1 MKYKLQDAQVTAKWH
16 NRWLLLF
23 VLFFLTT
30 CLFAGL
36 FGGYYSAWISLKR
49 CPLTYDSK
57 GAISES
63 KMQEWASAAS
73 WSITTPKW
81 DNDRRACVCDEDPN
95 PLTQGTKKTPV
106 WIAPLDLYNLFP
118 LATYPKDFPKDAQSP
133 KDHVKVCLER
143 PHLDNLWN
151 GLNATGQASGITHCH
166 SPQPFEIFT
175 GWDGDL
181 YCAQTS
187 NSCPSSQTGYCV
199 GLSESECSK
208 SWIYFKGATSSYN
221 SYSCTWISTNGG
233 YCDTSQSKCTLP
245 KCAVHGAP
253 SGSCDSIDING
264 PHFCDYY
271 SGISRTNE
279 GVFYHN
285 CMYSHGQCI
294 KGSIC
299 K

>member
-1 MKYKLQDAQVTAKWH
+1 MTAKWH
-16 NRWLLLF
+16 NRWLRLF

-57 GAISES
+57 GVISES

-151 GLNATGQASGITHCH
+151 GLNATGQASGVTHCH
-166 SPQPFEIFT
+166 NPQPFEIFT

-181 YCAQTS
+181 YCTS
-187 NSCPSSQTGYCV
+187 PPCTGTKVSGTCSSLTFTTAADAITQCPLYYQHFDSQQGY
-199 GLSESECSK
+199 
-208 SWIYFKGATSSYN
+208 
-221 SYSCTWISTNGG
+221 
-233 YCDTSQSKCTLP
+233 
-245 KCAVHGAP
+245 
-253 SGSCDSIDING
+253 
-264 PHFCDYY
+264 
-271 SGISRTNE
+271 
-279 GVFYHN
+279 
-285 CMYSHGQCI
+285 QCI
-294 KGSIC
+294 DGSDGSIKHTHYC
-299 K
+299 IADWTTLCRM

>member
-57 GAISES
+57 GVISES

-166 SPQPFEIFT
+166 NPQPFEIFT

-181 YCAQTS
+181 YCTTQTS
-187 NSCPSSQTGYCV
+187 QKCPMAVAPSASCSLININGQYDCNHYKGYFRNQE
-199 GLSESECSK
+199 G
-208 SWIYFKGATSSYN
+208 GGSYHK
-221 SYSCTWISTNGG
+221 CIFR
-233 YCDTSQSKCTLP
+233 DSKC
-245 KCAVHGAP
+245 
-253 SGSCDSIDING
+253 IDG
-264 PHFCDYY
+264 PGC
-271 SGISRTNE
+271 N
-279 GVFYHN
+279 
-285 CMYSHGQCI
+285 
-294 KGSIC
+294 
-299 K
+299 

>member
-1 MKYKLQDAQVTAKWH
+1 MTAKWH
-16 NRWLLLF
+16 NRWLRLF

-57 GAISES
+57 GVISES

-181 YCAQTS
+181 YCASTS
-187 NSCPSSQTGYCV
+187 NSCPSSQTGDCV

-221 SYSCTWISTNGG
+221 PYPCTWISTNGG
-233 YCDTSQSKCTLP
+233 YCDTSQSKCTP
-245 KCAVHGAP
+245 RCPRDFVGTSDNNYIACGEV
-253 SGSCDSIDING
+253 
-264 PHFCDYY
+264 
-271 SGISRTNE
+271 
-279 GVFYHN
+279 
-285 CMYSHGQCI
+285 SHGTKCYTYYGWVRGSGYFQC
-294 KGSIC
+294 KNSGVDRKCTNGNLCSIT
-299 K
+299 